1 MLLALC
7 LVGDASHHL
16 LYEKEPFHH
25 IMFIRLLKRL
35 KATYCRTK
43 TITLLEDNYI
53 IHKGRE
59 TQRWLKDKPKC
70 RVIYQ
75 PV

>member
-1 MLLALC
+1 MGANSKSSAL
-7 LVGDASHHL
+7 
-16 LYEKEPFHH
+16 
-25 IMFIRLLKRL
+25 FIRLLKRL